1 MSRSYKKHC
10 GSSFICYRSDK
21 PWRKEWH
28 SVMRTMERDMLRVQL
43 HYPEKDYC
51 YPVPREAGN
60 IYDAP
65 SDGGSH
71 WMYSGFEHYYF
82 EETHPLWSWVKT
94 ETLDRAA
101 AWKVWITKWVG
112 K

>member
-1 MSRSYKKHC
+1 
-10 GSSFICYRSDK
+10 
-21 PWRKEWH
+21 
-28 SVMRTMERDMLRVQL
+28 MRAMERDMLRVQL

-51 YPVPREAGN
+51 YPIPREAGN